1 MGQVKLALLH
11 LKDTIANIMANE
23 KNLKP
28 QNTRTKSEQR
38 KIAQKG
44 GIASGKARLAKKTAR
59 EYAIAALE
67 ATTKDNE
74 GKLITLKDVMIQ
86 KVIAKAIK
94 EGDLNAVKYIVE
106 LIGESPSQKIEVT
119 GKDGKDLVS
128 SKTDAELEQE
138 IAELR
143 RKLGE

>member
-1 MGQVKLALLH
+1 
-11 LKDTIANIMANE
+11 MANE

-28 QNTRTKSEQR
+28 NSERTPNER
-38 KIAQKG
+38 KELARKAG
-44 GIASGKARLAKKTAR
+44 KASGKARLAKKTAR

-106 LIGESPSQKIEVT
+106 LIGESPSHKIEVT

>member
-1 MGQVKLALLH
+1 
-11 LKDTIANIMANE
+11 MANE
-23 KNLKP
+23 QNLKP
-28 QNTRTKSEQR
+28 QNKRTKSEQR
-38 KIAQKG
+38 EIAKKG

-94 EGDLNAVKYIVE
+94 DSDLNAVKYIVE

-119 GKDGKDLVS
+119 GKDGKDLINHEVS
-128 SKTDAELEQE
+128 KEEAKKL
-138 IAELR
+138 IAEMGAEFGWS
-143 RKLGE
+143 KKDE

>member
-1 MGQVKLALLH
+1 
-11 LKDTIANIMANE
+11 MANE

-28 QNTRTKSEQR
+28 FDKNQSREEAKKNGK
-38 KIAQKG
+38 KG

-128 SKTDAELEQE
+128 QE
-138 IAELR
+138 ISRNEAKKLIAEMGIEFGWA
-143 RKLGE
+143 KKDE